1 MTKGTKPMRRHRAMF
16 SLVVFSFFVCFVG
29 VAFAQTTPEAP
40 SIVSQGQ
47 AVVKQPAD
55 VAWVQIAV
63 EARASRPEDAR
74 RQAAT
79 TMTSV
84 MNILRRAV
92 PSDAIKTASFS
103 VQPEMEYTNNRP
115 QVRGYVARNQVEVRV
130 DNLDKLPEV
139 MDTSVAGGATSIA
152 GLRFDVK
159 KRAEAERD
167 ALRLAVED
175 AMGRAEAIAR
185 GAGRSIGGIL
195 RIEEQRTFAQP
206 MFRGMA
212 MDSVAQSRAETPIE
226 PGEIEIRAT
235 VTATVGIR

>member
-1 MTKGTKPMRRHRAMF
+1 MKKIF
-16 SLVVFSFFVCFVG
+16 VFVVSFVVMSG
-29 VAFAQTTPEAP
+29 SAFAQSTPEPP
-40 SIVSQGQ
+40 SVVAQGH
-47 AVVKQPAD
+47 ATVKQAAD
-55 VAWVQIAV
+55 VAFVQIAV

-79 TMTSV
+79 AMTSV
-84 MNILRRAV
+84 MNVLRRSV

-103 VQPEMEYTNNRP
+103 VQPEMDYSNNRT

-130 DNLDKLPEV
+130 DNLDKLSEV
-139 MDTSVAGGATSIA
+139 MDSSVAGGATSIA

-159 KRAEAERD
+159 KRAEAERE

-175 AMGRAEAIAR
+175 AMGRADAIAR
-185 GAGRSIGGIL
+185 GAGRSVGGIL

-226 PGEIEIRAT
+226 PGEIEIRAQ